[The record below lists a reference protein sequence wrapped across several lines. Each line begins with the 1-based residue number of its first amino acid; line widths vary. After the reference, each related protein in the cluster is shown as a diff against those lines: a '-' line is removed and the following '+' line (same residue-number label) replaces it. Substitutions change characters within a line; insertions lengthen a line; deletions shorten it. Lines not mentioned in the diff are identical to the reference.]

1 MKWILGIID
10 TILAVILV
18 YILIYPKIQAS
29 KVVNATVLYEEG
41 LGSLPLYVAE
51 DQGYFDSV
59 RVNVNL
65 QKVMHPG
72 EEIDKLL
79 KGSAHVAVGMNWI
92 DFVYKSALRPQAMKV
107 LYSMES
113 TIESPYTALF
123 YVKKRRRVYIPK
135 KINYKRFFRRHRIR
149 VIGCLKRAKEER
161 LMKYMLKQLGVD
173 TRDLEFTEIDPANL
187 DSVIAKKSVDLIVA
201 YEPYRSYLMKMP
213 SKVVLIDDAFF
224 EKNIF
229 SPYPDALG
237 LTSVV
242 NLKLSKKSVVRVK
255 EALDMAI
262 NYIRKNPDDAMKILD
277 RNLKLPDDLV
287 FELPKIEKYD
297 EIEFIIYKK
306 FIDYLKNA
314 EIILIQIDPEVYRLA
329 RQDIQ

>member
-10 TILAVILV
+10 TILAIILV

-29 KVVNATVLYEEG
+29 KVVNATVLFEEG
-41 LGSLPLYVAE
+41 LGSLPLYVPE
-51 DQGYFDSV
+51 EQGYFDSV

-65 QKVMHPG
+65 QKVIHPG

-79 KGSAHVAVGMNWI
+79 KGSAQVAVGMNWI

-123 YVKKRRRVYIPK
+123 LVKKKRRVYLPK
-135 KINYKRFFRRHRIR
+135 KINYKRLFRRYR
-149 VIGCLKRAKEER
+149 VIGCLKKAKEDR

-187 DSVIAKKSVDLIVA
+187 DSVIAKKSVDLILA

-213 SKVVLIDDAFF
+213 SKVILIDDAFF
-224 EKNIF
+224 EKKIF

-237 LTSVV
+237 FTSIV

-255 EALDMAI
+255 KALDMAI

-277 RNLKLPDDLV
+277 KSLKLPNDLM

-297 EIEFIIYKK
+297 EIEFVIYKK

-314 EIILIQIDPEVYRLA
+314 EIILVQIDPEVYRLA

>member
-10 TILAVILV
+10 AILAVILV

-59 RVNVNL
+59 RVSVNL

-79 KGSAHVAVGMNWI
+79 KGSAQVAVGMNWI

-113 TIESPYTALF
+113 TIGSPYTALF
-123 YVKKRRRVYIPK
+123 LVKKRRRVYLPK
-135 KINYKRFFRRHRIR
+135 KINYKRLFRRYR
-149 VIGCLKRAKEER
+149 VIGCLKKAKEDR

-187 DSVIAKKSVDLIVA
+187 DSVIAKKSVDLILA

-224 EKNIF
+224 EKKIF

-237 LTSVV
+237 FTSIV

-255 EALDMAI
+255 KALDMAI

-277 RNLKLPDDLV
+277 KSLNLPNDLM
-287 FELPKIEKYD
+287 FELPKIKKYD
-297 EIEFIIYKK
+297 EIEFVIYKK

-314 EIILIQIDPEVYRLA
+314 EIILVQIDPEVYRLA